1 MDAIIEKIVE
11 IISPYRNDD
20 WFVKIDQVHVKKW
33 IKQFNE
39 EDREF
44 ILTEL
49 LHLLPQSFLT
59 KEKII
64 EILGSVFD
72 VLKKDFKYE
81 SIEELLDHTCFLHC
95 QDTHKSQSIL
105 LKFLDEILV
114 EKYGR
119 SINDCGSKEIKFWLY
134 LDDVLASGGTCRR
147 DIVNVI
153 EEYGKEVFEKSE
165 IIIICIYFILHD
177 WGSSNCRFAI
187 RKSLGYELNQDRLK
201 FYRIGTIENNP
212 RIHNYWNPS
221 PKFNHTY
228 PLESDEGKE
237 FLEFIDNAF
246 KRDYDMK
253 NEEFAFRDPAYPKK
267 EEFFSSPE
275 NRNRYEQII
284 LKKGIEII
292 NRIGNLNAR
301 GLRPLGMT
309 PPAYKTLGTGSHIFT
324 WRNISNT
331 CPIVYW
337 WEANDW
343 YPLFPVKN
351 RGN

>member
-11 IISPYRNDD
+11 IISPYREGEL
-20 WFVKIDQVHVKKW
+20 FVKIDQAHVGQW
-33 IKQFNE
+33 INQFNE
-39 EDREF
+39 DDREF

-59 KEKII
+59 REKII
-64 EILGSVFD
+64 KVLDSVFD
-72 VLKKDFKYE
+72 VLEKDFKYD
-81 SIEELLDHTCFLHC
+81 SIEELLDNTCFLRC
-95 QDTHKSQSIL
+95 QPEHKSQSIL
-105 LKFLDEILV
+105 LEFLDEILV

-119 SINDCGSKEIKFWLY
+119 SVNDCGSKEIKFWLY

-147 DIVNVI
+147 DIVKVI
-153 EEYGKEVFEKSE
+153 EEHGKDEFKDSE
-165 IIIICIYFILHD
+165 IKIICIYFVLHD
-177 WGSSNCRFAI
+177 WGASNCRFTI
-187 RKSLGYELNQDRLK
+187 GKSLGYDLKKDRLK
-201 FYRIGTIENNP
+201 FYRIGTVENNP
-212 RIHNYWNPS
+212 RIHNFWNPT

-237 FLEFIDNAF
+237 FLNFIEDAF
-246 KRDYDMK
+246 IRDYDMT
-253 NEEFAFRDPAYPKK
+253 NEEFAFRNPAYPKK

-275 NRNRYEQII
+275 NRNRYEQIL

-292 NRIGNLNAR
+292 HRIENLNAR

-337 WEANDW
+337 WEANEW
-343 YPLFPVKN
+343 YPLFPVIN